1 MSIFAKCRFKL
12 DASYNN
18 QIKNADLLFSLKKH
32 WNGALFQGVVYS
44 KINGTG
50 RRISENQP
58 GFLKNNSKKEG
69 LFRNLRYLFAL
80 V

>member
-50 RRISENQP
+50 KENFWKPARIFEKQLQKR
-58 GFLKNNSKKEG
+58 GI
-69 LFRNLRYLFAL
+69 